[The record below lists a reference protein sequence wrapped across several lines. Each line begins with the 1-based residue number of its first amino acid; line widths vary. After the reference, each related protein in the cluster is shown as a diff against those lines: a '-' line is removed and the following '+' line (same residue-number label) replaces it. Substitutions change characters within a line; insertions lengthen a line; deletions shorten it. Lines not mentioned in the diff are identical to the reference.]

1 MQLGHIISYETCH
14 SARKICWDDCRRVIR
29 VVNLTNNEEL
39 IVTKTLRAIHDD
51 NEVTSLL
58 DDESIELLIVILR
71 EIEKNVRAVATI
83 TLYASDRNSLN
94 SLNLNVPFNNKGINA
109 LKAILWFALSIKV
122 LKGFGEMC
130 DCILIIHRRNK
141 TKSGWFNRYVI
152 L

>member
-1 MQLGHIISYETCH
+1 MQLRHIIGYKPGH
-14 SARKICWDDCRRVIR
+14 STSKICRDDCRRVIS

-39 IVTKTLRAIHDD
+39 VVTKTLRTIHNN

-58 DDESIELLIVILR
+58 DNKGIELLIVILR
-71 EIEKNVRAVATI
+71 EIEKNVRAVASV
-83 TLYASDRNSLN
+83 TLYARDRNSLN
-94 SLNLNVPFNNKGINA
+94 SLNLDVPFNNKGINA
-109 LKAILWFALSIKV
+109 LEAILWFALSIKV

-141 TKSGWFNRYVI
+141 TKSGWFNRCVI